1 MSRPTISPRSWPA
14 QNAGPEP
21 SMTIA
26 RTSGSRPISTSA
38 AVASRMSSRL
48 SALRC
53 AGRLSVIRAAGP
65 SRRTRTGPA
74 AAVSEGVSSALMA
87 PTIRRGSAQHEPE
100 PRAAPV
106 ADAADGHQERAV
118 EDVVGPVARLA
129 GEVELRRED
138 LAVRALDLH
147 VDVPRAAGIEPRHDR
162 PQRVAAAA
170 VGELMA
176 AEAIALV

>member
-1 MSRPTISPRSWPA
+1 
-14 QNAGPEP
+14 
-21 SMTIA
+21 MTIA
-26 RTSGSRPISTSA
+26 RTLVSPPSSPSA
-38 AVASRMSSRL
+38 AVTSRMSSRL

-87 PTIRRGSAQHEPE
+87 PTKRRGSAQHEPD

-106 ADAADGHQERAV
+106 ADAADGHQQRAV

-147 VDVPRAAGIEPRHDR
+147 VDVAGAAGIEPRHEP
-162 PQRVAAAA
+162 PQC
-170 VGELMA
+170 VGAGCLRG
-176 AEAIALV
+176 